1 VIQLLATSRR
11 LAGLAAGTALLLAV
25 SGCTVTSPSASPP
38 NGGLGAAGPSAT
50 PTVGPSLA
58 STLAPR
64 VEPTSCL
71 VPATINV
78 LGGWSRGWPPANLV
92 ACVGSREI
100 TVVGYLAPGWGI
112 GGIPNGLAPAWL
124 GEWPG
129 LPSVLWLRPHPVAG
143 CFAADDC
150 AWIFIF
156 APDAATLPLTPDRW
170 VMVTGHFDDP
180 AATTC
185 HWVGPSGDPLTAAKA
200 VAVCRQ
206 HFVVAAI
213 ADAPAPSPLP

>member
-1 VIQLLATSRR
+1 MIQPGRTSHRFAGA
-11 LAGLAAGTALLLAV
+11 LAGVALLLAV
-25 SGCTVTSPSASPP
+25 SGCTV
-38 NGGLGAAGPSAT
+38 
-50 PTVGPSLA
+50 GPSLV
-58 STLAPR
+58 STLAPS

-71 VPATINV
+71 VPATINL
-78 LGGWSRGWPPANLV
+78 LGGWSPEWPPANLV

-112 GGIPNGLAPAWL
+112 GGIPNRLAPAWL
-124 GEWPG
+124 GEWSG
-129 LPSVLWLRPHPVAG
+129 LPSVLWLGPHPAAG

-150 AWIFIF
+150 VWMFIF

-180 AATTC
+180 AATSC
-185 HWVGPSGDPLTAAKA
+185 HWVGPAAVSDPLTAAKA